1 MSDELAWLE
10 AWRAGDRQAGS
21 RLFERYFDPL
31 FRFFRNKVD
40 EGADDLV
47 QQTFLACVRNRDRV
61 REGASFRSYL
71 FRVAHSKLYDHLR
84 AKMKGRDIDFGVTS
98 VVDMGESP
106 SQLIVKSEDQRM
118 LLEALRRLPLDLQVA
133 LELYYVERLRGPEL
147 AQVLDI
153 PEGTV
158 RSRLRRG
165 REMLKACVAQL
176 AGSTEWATTSVEDLD
191 AWAMRVRDELHAG
204 RRDPTR

>member
-1 MSDELAWLE
+1 MSEELDWLE
-10 AWRAGDRQAGS
+10 AWRGGDREAGS

-47 QQTFLACVRNRDRV
+47 QQTFLACVRNLDRV
-61 REGASFRSYL
+61 RQDSSFRSYL

-84 AKMKGRDIDFGVTS
+84 AKMKGRDVDFGVTS
-98 VVDMGESP
+98 VVDMGASP
-106 SQLIVKSEDQRM
+106 SQLIVRGEEQRL
-118 LLEALRRLPLDLQVA
+118 LLEALRRLPLDLQVV
-133 LELYYVERLRGPEL
+133 LELYYVERIRGPEL
-147 AQVLDI
+147 SEVLQI

-165 REMLKACVAQL
+165 RELLEKHMAEIPGV
-176 AGSTEWATTSVEDLD
+176 SDWATSSLEDLD
-191 AWAMRVRDELHAG
+191 AWAARVRKAFHNA
-204 RRDPTR
+204 RRDAK